1 MMDRPPHV
9 LVVYGSKRG
18 GTAEIADAL
27 VETLLNEG
35 IDADL
40 ADAATIED
48 IDDYDAVVVGG
59 ALYMHRWHRDARRF
73 VNHHEAALRGKPV
86 WLFSSGPFDDQANSH
101 DVPPPGSV
109 AAIANR
115 IHARDHVTFVGSRA
129 GDWRAW
135 HQIRAW
141 ARSLVPE
148 LHKRTRL
155 VVPSEPVKVPHAS
168 HFPLLRAF

>member
-1 MMDRPPHV
+1 MTERPPHV

-18 GTAEIADAL
+18 GTAEIADAI

-59 ALYMHRWHRDARRF
+59 AISMHRWHRDARRF
-73 VNHHEAALRGKPV
+73 INHHEDALRGRPV
-86 WLFSSGPFDDQANSH
+86 WLFSTGPLDASAMSH
-101 DVPPPGSV
+101 DVPPGSV

-115 IHARDHVTFVGSRA
+115 IHARDHVTFGESRA

-135 HQIRAW
+135 HRIRAW
-141 ARSLVPE
+141 ARGLVPQ
-148 LHKRTRL
+148 LHERMRL
-155 VVPSEPVKVPHAS
+155 VVSSEPLNVPHWP